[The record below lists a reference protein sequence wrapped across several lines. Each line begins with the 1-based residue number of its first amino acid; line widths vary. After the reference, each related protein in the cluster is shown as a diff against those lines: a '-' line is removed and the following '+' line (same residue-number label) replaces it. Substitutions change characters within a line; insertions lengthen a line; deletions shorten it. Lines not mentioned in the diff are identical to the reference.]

1 MEAVCKLMED
11 MRNDTSIRP
20 YIDACIEFGISDE
33 EEIIKKLMKKFKFL
47 TKSQAEKYF
56 QVVDF

>member
-1 MEAVCKLMED
+1 MCKLMED
-11 MRNDTSIRP
+11 MRNDTSIRT
-20 YIDACIEFGISDE
+20 YIDACIEFGISDK